1 MKRMNF
7 VWGVL
12 IAAFVL
18 LLSACRS
25 TKNITQTEPQGEG
38 SAVEWV
44 DKPALPVVSSLPYF

>member
-44 DKPALPVVSSLPYF
+44 D

>member
-25 TKNITQTEPQGEG
+25 TKKHNADG
-38 SAVEWV
+38 A
-44 DKPALPVVSSLPYF
+44 AR

>member
-12 IAAFVL
+12 VAAFVL

-44 DKPALPVVSSLPYF
+44 SILVVKPINYLYVF